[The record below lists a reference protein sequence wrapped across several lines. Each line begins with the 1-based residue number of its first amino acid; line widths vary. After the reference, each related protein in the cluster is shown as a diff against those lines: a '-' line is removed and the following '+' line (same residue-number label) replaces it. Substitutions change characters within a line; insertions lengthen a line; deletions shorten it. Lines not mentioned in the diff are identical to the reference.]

1 MRAVR
6 LSLDREELPVQY
18 GVTAGSLV
26 ERYFSYAADV
36 VASVSADAPPDAHS
50 IEVETQY
57 EGVFFTHNA
66 FTPTTTSLGK
76 NTQWVAESNTLDW
89 VEIRDASAEL
99 IERSVI
105 LRMNDDMFF
114 VACTSEDFMTMLI
127 LAQTPG

>member
-6 LSLDREELPVQY
+6 LSLDRDELPIQY

-26 ERYFSYAADV
+26 ERYFYHAADE
-36 VASVSADAPPDAHS
+36 VALVSADAPPDAHS
-50 IEVETQY
+50 IEIETQY

-66 FTPTTTSLGK
+66 FSPTATSLGK
-76 NTQWVAESNTLDW
+76 DTQWVSDSEKADW
-89 VEIRDASAEL
+89 VEIRDASTDV

-105 LRMNDDMFF
+105 LRMNGSMFF

-127 LAQTPG
+127 LSQTPG